1 MSDKIAAKVKKTSA
15 RGEANS
21 DAEFVLGTLA
31 LEVDELE
38 LDVLDVFEAELVL
51 LALVVELPLLVA
63 DAVEDALVV
72 MLPELEATD
81 ADEVETEADA
91 DEVDA
96 DAETDA
102 DEAEAELDADVVE
115 TAIDE
120 VAVAPI
126 KPKSGL

>member
-1 MSDKIAAKVKKTSA
+1 LSDKIAAKVKKTSA

-63 DAVEDALVV
+63 DALEDALVV

-81 ADEVETEADA
+81 ADEVETEADE
-91 DEVDA
+91 EVDA

-102 DEAEAELDADVVE
+102 DEAEAELDAEVVE